1 MKVIRPQRK
10 KRLKPNSN
18 RPADKSGKKPAEKPI
33 RSVRNSALDILAR
46 REHTRLE
53 LTRKLKAKDFTDD
66 EIEAQMQVLIQ
77 DGLQSDERY
86 AETYVHMRRK
96 RGYGPLKIQQEL
108 QQRGVSSDLVEA
120 FVEFN
125 DKVWLETACQAYE
138 KKFGA
143 MSMSG
148 STQGE
153 ANSAK
158 ERAKRMR
165 FLQSRGFTGDIIQK
179 IFSTFGS

>member
-1 MKVIRPQRK
+1 MIRPKRK

-18 RPADKSGKKPAEKPI
+18 RPE
-33 RSVRNSALDILAR
+33 RSIRNSALDILAR

-53 LTRKLKAKDFTDD
+53 LTRKLKAKDFTED
-66 EIEAQMQVLIQ
+66 EIDAQIQVLIQ

-86 AETYVHMRRK
+86 AESYVHMRRK
-96 RGYGPLKIQQEL
+96 RGYGPLKIKQEL
-108 QQRGVSSDLVEA
+108 QQRGVSSDLVDT

-125 DKVWLETACQAYE
+125 DEIWLDTACQAYE
-138 KKFGA
+138 KKFGLNA
-143 MSMSG
+143 LDS
-148 STQGE
+148 
-153 ANSAK
+153 AN

-179 IFSTFGS
+179 TFSSFGS

>member
-1 MKVIRPQRK
+1 M
-10 KRLKPNSN
+10 
-18 RPADKSGKKPAEKPI
+18 
-33 RSVRNSALDILAR
+33 AR

-66 EIEAQMQVLIQ
+66 EIDAQMLVLIE

-86 AETYVHMRRK
+86 AETYVYMRRK
-96 RGYGPLKIQQEL
+96 RGYGPLKITQEL

-120 FVEFN
+120 YIEFN
-125 DKVWLETACQAYE
+125 DKIWLDTARQAYE
-138 KKFGA
+138 KKFGCQ
-143 MSMSG
+143 SVSG
-148 STQGE
+148 SMKGG

-179 IFSTFGS
+179 TFSSFES

>member
-1 MKVIRPQRK
+1 MPKRNLKIRKRK

-18 RPADKSGKKPAEKPI
+18 NSQRSI
-33 RSVRNSALDILAR
+33 RNTALDILAR

-53 LTRKLKAKDFTDD
+53 LSRKLKAKDFSDN
-66 EIEAQMQVLIQ
+66 EIEELLETLIQ

-86 AETYVHMRRK
+86 AESYVNMRRS
-96 RGYGPLKIQQEL
+96 RGYGPLKIKQEL
-108 QQRGVSSDLVEA
+108 KQRGVSSELVDD

-125 DKVWLETACQAYE
+125 DEIWLDTAYQAYE
-138 KKFGA
+138 KKFA
-143 MSMSG
+143 AKASES
-148 STQGE
+148 
-153 ANSAK
+153 AN

-179 IFSTFGS
+179 TFAHFG